1 MKKGINSTVR
11 CEFEIKTKTKIFE
24 KNPTRGGTPANESR
38 ERDITLVKMFVEPRL
53 ENEKSVL
60 KFDPT
65 DWRIVVNIK
74 KEVML

>member
-1 MKKGINSTVR
+1 MKNGINKTVR

-38 ERDITLVKMFVEPRL
+38 QRDITLVKMFVDPRL
-53 ENEKSVL
+53 EKENNVL

-74 KEVML
+74 KDVML